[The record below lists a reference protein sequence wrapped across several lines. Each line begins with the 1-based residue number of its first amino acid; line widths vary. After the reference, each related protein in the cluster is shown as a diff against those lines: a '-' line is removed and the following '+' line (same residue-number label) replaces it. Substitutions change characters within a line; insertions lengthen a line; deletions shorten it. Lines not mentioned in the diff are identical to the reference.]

1 MRIKLLSDDVFI
13 AEESYENQIIE
24 AQGKYEKVWDG
35 LYQLKSMGPSVEDK
49 EKENVREI
57 VDDLVQNMHEI
68 KDIVMKTARHLLT
81 TKEINKLEDQD
92 ENSSSDPSI
101 QFFGLE
107 WSLFLPRWSHVGE
120 SLLLYWTNLESG
132 IVDISGVRGL
142 HQLINYTVE
151 DISLHCLAVITD
163 QLSEDKL
170 REQMLMQ
177 QKMTSLGKLRKL
189 DEGKV
194 NGRFGDSCFI
204 QGKSCH
210 VNQYLET
217 ADCGTNQKQMSF
229 RFLQREGQKSRELK
243 FATNKLKDEQEDTE
257 IENIFSFFS
266 NVVQSKLGIRCKS
279 IYNPRSPRKSLSG
292 RRKSSKD
299 VYRANRN
306 NMLENISVLATGP
319 CGVGMGIR
327 SIFMDDKDT
336 QPKE

>member
-13 AEESYENQIIE
+13 AEDSYENQIIE

-35 LYQLKSMGPSVEDK
+35 LHQLKSMGPSVEDK
-49 EKENVREI
+49 EKENVKKI

-68 KDIVMKTARHLLT
+68 KDIVIKTSRHLLT

-107 WSLFLPRWSHVGE
+107 WSLFLPRWSQVGE
-120 SLLLYWTNLESG
+120 SLLLHRTNLESG

-142 HQLINYTVE
+142 HQLINYTIV

-170 REQMLMQ
+170 RQQMLMQ
-177 QKMTSLGKLRKL
+177 QKMTTLGKVRKL
-189 DEGKV
+189 EKGKV
-194 NGRFGDSCFI
+194 NTSVGDTFFI
-204 QGKSCH
+204 QRKSCH
-210 VNQYLET
+210 VKQYLEI
-217 ADCGTNQKQMSF
+217 ADFGTKQKILSF
-229 RFLQREGQKSRELK
+229 RLFSQKPKKQKDLE
-243 FATNKLKDEQEDTE
+243 FTVNKLKDEQEDEETE
-257 IENIFSFFS
+257 NNFTFFS
-266 NVVQSKLGIRCKS
+266 SVVSSKLGIRCKS
-279 IYNPRSPRKSLSG
+279 SYNPQSPRKSLSDC
-292 RRKSSKD
+292 RKSSTD

-327 SIFMDDKDT
+327 GIFMDDKDT